1 MSGKNLLVSPVYLCP
16 KKPGLF
22 WIDAVCIN
30 QDGVQ
35 ERGLQVRLTKQIYQQ
50 VKAVIELLYRPPF
63 ATFADS
69 TAWNIVQNEN
79 DRGFTK
85 LHLRP
90 LKMVHHPWFM
100 LVWTLQEVI
109 FARDIAIA
117 SQHDVKSNADI
128 TWDEALDLRF
138 WYLDRYKCDD
148 SNTPVEETIELLI
161 ATMMAMNDWR
171 SENKSDVLIWFDSF
185 QALVKHK
192 ILGHLEISSQSGCWF
207 IRYGRLWWSK
217 SQSRWGRLLLTR

>member
-1 MSGKNLLVSPVYLCP
+1 
-16 KKPGLF
+16 
-22 WIDAVCIN
+22 
-30 QDGVQ
+30 
-35 ERGLQVRLTKQIYQQ
+35 
-50 VKAVIELLYRPPF
+50 
-63 ATFADS
+63 
-69 TAWNIVQNEN
+69 
-79 DRGFTK
+79 
-85 LHLRP
+85 
-90 LKMVHHPWFM
+90 M

-171 SENKSDVLIWFDSF
+171 SENKSDVLI
-185 QALVKHK
+185 
-192 ILGHLEISSQSGCWF
+192 
-207 IRYGRLWWSK
+207 
-217 SQSRWGRLLLTR
+217 